1 MLLLSTSFP
10 HFYVLIFINIKHNPN
25 YVFTPDVTQK
35 KYLSITMLPN
45 AELAYHSC
53 MKTLSS
59 WLKHHIPPLV
69 DRCDASNTQ
78 MIEHLVSSSAEK
90 CRFD

>member
-1 MLLLSTSFP
+1 
-10 HFYVLIFINIKHNPN
+10 
-25 YVFTPDVTQK
+25 
-35 KYLSITMLPN
+35 MLPN